1 MECSILENV
10 RTALYEINF
19 GGKTDVQHR
28 KLSKRPYRGEF
39 GRKQWK

>member
-1 MECSILENV
+1 M

-28 KLSKRPYRGEF
+28 KLSKRTYMAVVAIPAVIAKNE
-39 GRKQWK
+39 